1 MFNSIMKAVRGK
13 GREGG
18 FTLVELLIVILIV
31 GILAAVAI
39 PLYLGYTK
47 DAKLAEGKALL
58 GSVMTAL
65 QGCVQAKGSGQ
76 SCAVSE
82 IVNRV
87 GVSTAGVT
95 GDGRWTVTTSGSTPI
110 VTNSSSHPIRTPLKS
125 SRGAGSA
132 GGTACRRVDGSRGS
146 GPAMQW
152 SGVKPDPHIRGRNS
166 PAQKPSSPHF

>member
-95 GDGRWTVTTSGSTPI
+95 GDGRWTVTTSGSLAVSSASPPTFSGTIQAAGTGADTQSLSLGMFPTTTGGFLRCNTASSTPPA
-110 VTNSSSHPIRTPLKS
+110 N
-125 SRGAGSA
+125 ASA
-132 GGTACRRVDGSRGS
+132 GEPC
-146 GPAMQW
+146 
-152 SGVKPDPHIRGRNS
+152 
-166 PAQKPSSPHF
+166 

>member
-1 MFNSIMKAVRGK
+1 MFTSMMNAVRGK
-13 GREGG
+13 EREQG

-65 QGCVQAKGSGQ
+65 QGCVQAKGAGQ
-76 SCAVSE
+76 VCVVTE

-87 GVSTAGVT
+87 GISTTGET
-95 GDGRWTVTTSGSTPI
+95 GDKRWTVTPTGSLTVTIAAPPTFLGTISAFGSGADTAALSLSMFPTATGVFLRCNTTSSTPP
-110 VTNSSSHPIRTPLKS
+110 TTTSEGEP
-125 SRGAGSA
+125 
-132 GGTACRRVDGSRGS
+132 C
-146 GPAMQW
+146 
-152 SGVKPDPHIRGRNS
+152 
-166 PAQKPSSPHF
+166 

>member
-1 MFNSIMKAVRGK
+1 MMFTSMMKAFRRT
-13 GREGG
+13 GREEG

-76 SCAVSE
+76 SCSVSE

-95 GDGRWTVTTSGSTPI
+95 GDGRWTVTTSGSLAVSSTSPPTFSGTI
-110 VTNSSSHPIRTPLKS
+110 QAVGTGADTAALSLGMFPTTTGVFLRCNSSSSTPP
-125 SRGAGSA
+125 
-132 GGTACRRVDGSRGS
+132 S
-146 GPAMQW
+146 GPTA
-152 SGVKPDPHIRGRNS
+152 GEPC
-166 PAQKPSSPHF
+166 

>member
-1 MFNSIMKAVRGK
+1 MLTSMMTAVRGK
-13 GREGG
+13 GREQG

-76 SCAVSE
+76 SCQVSE

-87 GVSTAGVT
+87 GLGPGGAT
-95 GDGRWTVTTSGSTPI
+95 GDNRWTVVTTGSLSVSTVSPPTFSGTIQAAGTGADTAALSLSMFPTNTGVFLRCNTASSTPPAS
-110 VTNSSSHPIRTPLKS
+110 T
-125 SRGAGSA
+125 SA
-132 GGTACRRVDGSRGS
+132 GEPC
-146 GPAMQW
+146 
-152 SGVKPDPHIRGRNS
+152 
-166 PAQKPSSPHF
+166 

>member
-1 MFNSIMKAVRGK
+1 MMFTSMMKAFRRT
-13 GREGG
+13 GREEG

-47 DAKLAEGKALL
+47 DAKQAEGKALL

-76 SCAVSE
+76 SCSVSE

-95 GDGRWTVTTSGSTPI
+95 GDGRWTVTTSGSLAVSSTSPPTFSGTI
-110 VTNSSSHPIRTPLKS
+110 QAVGTGADTAALSLGMFPTTTGVFLRCNSSSSTPP
-125 SRGAGSA
+125 
-132 GGTACRRVDGSRGS
+132 S
-146 GPAMQW
+146 GPTA
-152 SGVKPDPHIRGRNS
+152 GEPC
-166 PAQKPSSPHF
+166 

>member
-1 MFNSIMKAVRGK
+1 MFTSMTTAFRGK
-13 GREGG
+13 AREEG

-76 SCAVSE
+76 SCVVSE

-95 GDGRWTVTTSGSTPI
+95 GDGRWTVTTTGSLAVSSTSPPTFSGTIQAAGSGADTTSLSLGMFPTTTGVFLRCNSNSSTP
-110 VTNSSSHPIRTPLKS
+110 P
-125 SRGAGSA
+125 
-132 GGTACRRVDGSRGS
+132 S
-146 GPAMQW
+146 GPTA
-152 SGVKPDPHIRGRNS
+152 GEPC
-166 PAQKPSSPHF
+166 

>member
-1 MFNSIMKAVRGK
+1 MFNSLMKASRGK

-87 GVSTAGVT
+87 GVGATGVT
-95 GDGRWTVTTSGSTPI
+95 GDGRWTVTTTGSLAVSSASPPTFSGTIQAFGSGADTAALSLGMFPTTTGVFLRCNTASSTPP
-110 VTNSSSHPIRTPLKS
+110 TGPT
-125 SRGAGSA
+125 AGEP
-132 GGTACRRVDGSRGS
+132 C
-146 GPAMQW
+146 
-152 SGVKPDPHIRGRNS
+152 
-166 PAQKPSSPHF
+166 

>member
-1 MFNSIMKAVRGK
+1 MMFTSMMKAFRRT
-13 GREGG
+13 GREEG

-76 SCAVSE
+76 SCSVSE

-95 GDGRWTVTTSGSTPI
+95 GDGRWTVTTSGSLAVSSTSPPTFSGTI
-110 VTNSSSHPIRTPLKS
+110 QAAGTGTDTAALSLGMFPTTTGVFLRCNSSSSTPP
-125 SRGAGSA
+125 
-132 GGTACRRVDGSRGS
+132 S
-146 GPAMQW
+146 GPTA
-152 SGVKPDPHIRGRNS
+152 GEPC
-166 PAQKPSSPHF
+166 

>member
-1 MFNSIMKAVRGK
+1 MMFTSMMQAFRRT
-13 GREGG
+13 GREEG

-76 SCAVSE
+76 SCSVSE

-95 GDGRWTVTTSGSTPI
+95 GDGRWTVTTSGSLAVSSTSPPTFSGTI
-110 VTNSSSHPIRTPLKS
+110 QAAGTGADTAALSLGMFPTTTGVFLRCNSSSSTPP
-125 SRGAGSA
+125 
-132 GGTACRRVDGSRGS
+132 S
-146 GPAMQW
+146 GPTA
-152 SGVKPDPHIRGRNS
+152 GEPC
-166 PAQKPSSPHF
+166 

>member
-1 MFNSIMKAVRGK
+1 MFTSMTKAFRGK
-13 GREGG
+13 GREEG

-76 SCAVSE
+76 SCVVSE

-95 GDGRWTVTTSGSTPI
+95 GDGRWTVTTSGSLA
-110 VTNSSSHPIRTPLKS
+110 VSSTSPPTFS
-125 SRGAGSA
+125 
-132 GGTACRRVDGSRGS
+132 GTIQATGS
-146 GPAMQW
+146 GSDTTSLTVQLCPEPLACTQLC
-152 SGVKPDPHIRGRNS
+152 SAVITE
-166 PAQKPSSPHF
+166 PSNALPSASLASLV

>member
-1 MFNSIMKAVRGK
+1 MMFTSMMKAFRRT
-13 GREGG
+13 GREEG

-76 SCAVSE
+76 SCSVSE

-95 GDGRWTVTTSGSTPI
+95 GDGRWTVTTSGSLAVSSTSPPTFSGTI
-110 VTNSSSHPIRTPLKS
+110 QAAGTGADTAALSLGMFPTTTGVFLRCNSSSSTPP
-125 SRGAGSA
+125 
-132 GGTACRRVDGSRGS
+132 S
-146 GPAMQW
+146 GPTA
-152 SGVKPDPHIRGRNS
+152 GEPC
-166 PAQKPSSPHF
+166 

>member
-1 MFNSIMKAVRGK
+1 MMFTSMMKAFRRT
-13 GREGG
+13 GREEG

-76 SCAVSE
+76 SCSVSE

-95 GDGRWTVTTSGSTPI
+95 GDGRWTVTTSGSLAVSSTSPPTFSGTI
-110 VTNSSSHPIRTPLKS
+110 QAAGTGADTAGLSLGMFPTTTGVFLRCNSSSSTPP
-125 SRGAGSA
+125 
-132 GGTACRRVDGSRGS
+132 S
-146 GPAMQW
+146 GPTA
-152 SGVKPDPHIRGRNS
+152 GEPC
-166 PAQKPSSPHF
+166 